1 MNKNLKIA
9 LIVLSTLLVSILGVR
24 QCINEYGDLSS
35 VSYKVVGMS
44 DDSDRSSQ
52 DHVIYQ
58 LDDEGDY
65 IRLKGKKVFRDPQDI
80 AKDYYV
86 YITNSYF
93 SNMPPM
99 VRTRKE
105 GDPNFSMGASYTV
118 ILNDDGRELEPQF
131 YVLDYSDKNT
141 YDVPGVS
148 LISGLIEEIE
158 EDMQFDTMIGV
169 VEAQIDEIWKKMYP
183 EDIILLDKIKSEIPE
198 NITTYTNIPNHLET
212 NHGWNYEVRHGQ
224 WYYLKILRFIGS
236 DNKKFYTLSIS
247 RLLGTY

>member
-24 QCINEYGDLSS
+24 QCINEYGDIYGLM
-35 VSYKVVGMS
+35 YKATGMS

-65 IRLKGKKVFRDPQDI
+65 IRLKGKKQFRDPRDI

-93 SNMPPM
+93 SNMQPM

-105 GDPNFSMGASYTV
+105 GDPNFSMGTSFKA
-118 ILNDDGRELEPQF
+118 LLDDKREIEPQF
-131 YVLDYSDKNT
+131 YVLDYSDKT
-141 YDVPGVS
+141 KFDEPGIS
-148 LISGLIEEIE
+148 LISGVIEEIE
-158 EDMQFDTMIGV
+158 EDMQFDTMTEIL
-169 VEAQIDEIWKKMYP
+169 EIQIDEIWKKMYP
-183 EDIILLDKIKSEIPE
+183 EDIILLDKIKLEMPDL
-198 NITTYTNIPNHLET
+198 ITTYTNMDNHLET
-212 NHGWNYEVRHGQ
+212 DHEKDYEIRHGQ
-224 WYYLKILRFIGS
+224 WYYIYVTRYISPYTGKQ
-236 DNKKFYTLSIS
+236 FYTLRMS

>member
-44 DDSDRSSQ
+44 NDSDRSSQ
-52 DHVIYQ
+52 DHIIYQ

-93 SNMPPM
+93 SNSYPM
-99 VRTRKE
+99 ERT
-105 GDPNFSMGASYTV
+105 DPDDNTDFSIGMGIPSLIGERY
-118 ILNDDGRELEPQF
+118 IEPQF
-131 YVLDYSDKNT
+131 LVLDYRDKT
-141 YDVPGVS
+141 KYDEPGIS
-148 LISGLIEEIE
+148 LISGVIEEIE
-158 EDMQFDTMIGV
+158 EDMQFHVLTAML
-169 VEAQIDEIWKKMYP
+169 EEQIDGVWKKMYP
-183 EDIILLDKIKSEIPE
+183 EDSLLLDKIKSEIPDL
-198 NITTYTNIPNHLET
+198 ITTYTNMDNHLET
-212 NHGWNYEVRHGQ
+212 KYNKNYEVKFGQ
-224 WYYLKILRFIGS
+224 QYGMYITRYISPYTDKE
-236 DNKKFYTLSIS
+236 FYTLNLARDHIT
-247 RLLGTY
+247 L

>member
-52 DHVIYQ
+52 DHIIYQ

-65 IRLKGKKVFRDPQDI
+65 IRLKGKKLFRDPQDI

-99 VRTRKE
+99 VRTDSE
-105 GDPNFSMGASYTV
+105 DSPDFSMTMGIPNMIGERY
-118 ILNDDGRELEPQF
+118 IEPQF
-131 YVLDYSDKNT
+131 TVLDYRDKT
-141 YDVPGVS
+141 KYDEPGIS
-148 LISGLIEEIE
+148 LISGVIEEIE
-158 EDMQFDTMIGV
+158 EDMQFDTMIATLNV
-169 VEAQIDEIWKKMYP
+169 QIDEIWKKMYP
-183 EDIILLDKIKSEIPE
+183 EDIVLLDKIKSEIPDL
-198 NITTYTNIPNHLET
+198 ITTYTNMPNHLET
-212 NHGWNYEVRHGQ
+212 KYNKNYEVKFGQ
-224 WYYLKILRFIGS
+224 QYGMYITRFIDS
-236 DNKKFYTLSIS
+236 DNKEFYTLNLARDHIT
-247 RLLGTY
+247 L